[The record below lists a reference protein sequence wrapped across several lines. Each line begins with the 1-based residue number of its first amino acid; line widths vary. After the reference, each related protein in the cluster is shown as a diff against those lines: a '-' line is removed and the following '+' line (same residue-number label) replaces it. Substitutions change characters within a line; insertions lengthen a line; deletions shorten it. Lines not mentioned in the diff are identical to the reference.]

1 MVTHVGGLDSIVE
14 TTRNLPHIPGGKN
27 LTYTQF
33 NIPLT
38 AIADF
43 REKGRTDPL
52 YARLADCCG
61 AHDGLWNSAAEKI
74 LLRHFHVI

>member
-1 MVTHVGGLDSIVE
+1 M
-14 TTRNLPHIPGGKN
+14 
-27 LTYTQF
+27 
-33 NIPLT
+33 PLT

-61 AHDGLWNSAAEKI
+61 AHDGLWNSEAEKI